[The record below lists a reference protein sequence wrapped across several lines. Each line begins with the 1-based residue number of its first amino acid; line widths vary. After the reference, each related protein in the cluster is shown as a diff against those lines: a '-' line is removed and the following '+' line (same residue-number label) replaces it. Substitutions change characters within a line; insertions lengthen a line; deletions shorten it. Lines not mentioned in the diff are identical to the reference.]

1 MFDKILRSVTDK
13 YGKDLR
19 DLLGDMSETISKD
32 GSHYGFSEAEADM
45 LDMIRGKAPFY
56 NYSDDIMNRYSL
68 LMDRTKKLPTDYFET
83 KVTRPVKM
91 NEFSGAVLPEGFD
104 NPAIMSA
111 FERNNIPVMG
121 RYNPN
126 AHINDMQQNESLQS
140 LLTELAKGDRFK
152 TPYLMGGA
160 GVLGGGSILGGLM
173 GGGSERDV
181 TI

>member
-1 MFDKILRSVTDK
+1 MNLASILGKLTSRYGDDVARS
-13 YGKDLR
+13 
-19 DLLGDMSETISKD
+19 TI
-32 GSHYGFSEAEADM
+32 GHYG
-45 LDMIRGKAPFY
+45 
-56 NYSDDIMNRYSL
+56 DDIMNRYNL

-160 GVLGGGSILGGLM
+160 GVLGGGSILGGLLT
-173 GGGSERDV
+173 GDNNTYGN
-181 TI
+181 I